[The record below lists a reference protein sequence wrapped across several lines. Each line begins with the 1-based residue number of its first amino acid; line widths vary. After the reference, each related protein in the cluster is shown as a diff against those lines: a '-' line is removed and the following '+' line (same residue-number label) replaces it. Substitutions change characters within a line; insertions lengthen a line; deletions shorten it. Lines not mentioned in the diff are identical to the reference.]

1 MNKLNLKII
10 APISVAILIGTIW
23 ILSGKNST
31 EETRL
36 TNNYQAK
43 QIIWHDETKHE
54 GISVNTTKDQLNED
68 RSTILVA
75 TPVTKN
81 KTINETLQQ
90 FSQKFINE
98 FYKEAQKQESA
109 YKKYIAKTNLESA
122 TFITNY
128 VQNLICV
135 IREKIWQIYF
145 LTASS
150 VKCFRGGT
158 IISAAASISVLVKT
172 KSTSSVI
179 FCCIEHMTQMKYKIK
194 SRKSEGFLRGSI

>member
-54 GISVNTTKDQLNED
+54 GISVNTTKDQLNKD

-98 FYKEAQKQESA
+98 FYK
-109 YKKYIAKTNLESA
+109 
-122 TFITNY
+122 
-128 VQNLICV
+128 
-135 IREKIWQIYF
+135 
-145 LTASS
+145 
-150 VKCFRGGT
+150 
-158 IISAAASISVLVKT
+158 VLVCWLNT
-172 KSTSSVI
+172 NAI
-179 FCCIEHMTQMKYKIK
+179 
-194 SRKSEGFLRGSI
+194 